1 MAIFLEIKK
10 FRGKSE
16 SNGDDEDPFA
26 CHRPSI
32 SSIIAMLT
40 NAIYNL
46 VDTFFIGRIC
56 TSTVGA
62 VSFAFPIF
70 NLIGAVGLTYGVG
83 AASYLSRLLGAG
95 DKKQAD

>member
-62 VSFAFPIF
+62 GSFAFPIF